1 MCAFVLLD
9 AMPDVSR
16 DYCHSRE
23 KTMKPR
29 QKLLAQTLLSAPLA
43 AGLLLCAA
51 VTAKAQPVQGLYIAG
66 EGGATFNQDQ
76 RVRTSA
82 QFPDGRDRWRTGA
95 AGIGSIGWGL
105 GNGFRV
111 EVEGDYR
118 SMGYQRFVTNSFN
131 SRADG
136 RRQTYGVMANALFD
150 LDIGKPWLFPYFGA
164 GIGYGWTAMRTS
176 VTAPGNQL
184 AEKMGGTFGNFA
196 YQGIFGLAFPI
207 PWVVGLSATAEYRFW
222 TMLGPQS
229 HGATSWGTIGG
240 TINSINQTHPYQFSS
255 GHHDTKTDFNHTLM
269 LGLRYEFNPAPPP
282 PPPAPIVAAPAPAA
296 ARSYLVFFD
305 WDKSDLTDRARS
317 IVGVAA
323 QAAAHVALTR
333 ITVSG
338 YTDNSSAHP
347 GQKAGEEYNMRLSL
361 RRAEV
366 VKAELMRDGVP
377 GTTIDIH
384 GYGETHPLVTTGPN
398 TKEAQNRRVEI
409 IFR

>member
-1 MCAFVLLD
+1 MCAFVLPD

-76 RVRTSA
+76 RVRTSG

-118 SMGYQRFVTNSFN
+118 NMDYQRFVTNTFN

-184 AEKMGGTFGNFA
+184 AEKWA
-196 YQGIFGLAFPI
+196 ARL
-207 PWVVGLSATAEYRFW
+207 
-222 TMLGPQS
+222 
-229 HGATSWGTIGG
+229 ATSPIRAFLASPFPFRGLWGFLPRRNTG
-240 TINSINQTHPYQFSS
+240 S
-255 GHHDTKTDFNHTLM
+255 GPCLARNLM
-269 LGLRYEFNPAPPP
+269 VQHLGAPLAEP
-282 PPPAPIVAAPAPAA
+282 
-296 ARSYLVFFD
+296 L
-305 WDKSDLTDRARS
+305 
-317 IVGVAA
+317 
-323 QAAAHVALTR
+323 
-333 ITVSG
+333 TVS
-338 YTDNSSAHP
+338 TRPIRISSP
-347 GQKAGEEYNMRLSL
+347 AGIMIRKPIS
-361 RRAEV
+361 
-366 VKAELMRDGVP
+366 
-377 GTTIDIH
+377 TT
-384 GYGETHPLVTTGPN
+384 
-398 TKEAQNRRVEI
+398 RSC
-409 IFR
+409 